1 MSTEKLPMLAGIF
14 KILGD
19 ETRIR
24 LLWILMNGEKCV
36 VDLAK
41 AIGMSES
48 AVSHQLK
55 ELRLAGLVSSKRDG
69 KRVYYSLKNNSV
81 RNVILN
87 TYTVLDMVYY

>member
-1 MSTEKLPMLAGIF
+1 MSTEKLPMVAGIF

-24 LLWILMNGEKCV
+24 LLWVLMNGEKCV

-55 ELRLAGLVSSKRDG
+55 ELRLAGLVSPKRDG
-69 KRVYYSLKNNSV
+69 KRIYYSLKSNSV
-81 RNVILN
+81 RKVILN
-87 TYTVLDMVYY
+87 IYDALDTVY